1 MDAVAIPS
9 LPDQTYEP
17 SPSLFNDEEKRLFI
31 LLRYVLIIAASYL
44 FLFEGKTDLPFVSI
58 YLVAM
63 ALASNVVLTNYIAKR
78 SLTSFTVG
86 LIVIADIAWI
96 VLGLWY
102 KGGLEA
108 DIYVVYFF
116 ILLLAAM
123 GQNLKLVVGA
133 GLLLSGVDMTFLALT
148 ENHELIWTSS
158 SLIRMPFIFV
168 VSVFYGYIADKIKR
182 EHQTAL
188 MEQALAERMARVVY
202 NQLTDLRETAEDLQ
216 KSYDQLK
223 AQAAELERSNKA
235 KDEFLNVV
243 SHELRTPLSLI
254 SGYAEMIRTGM
265 MGAISAEQQ
274 RGLVKIKRYTL
285 ELLDIVNS
293 ILETTQVEAGATR
306 LLHGEVSVSKF
317 LDGIKLIYDMPSDK
331 DVTLKWEYRADLP
344 VVHTDVVK
352 LKSILVNLIN
362 NAIKFTESGQVLI
375 SARHLPEN
383 GTIEF
388 KVTDTGVGIP
398 RDAIPFIFDK
408 FHQADGSQTRAYGG
422 VGLGLHIVKKY
433 SELLGATIEVESVE
447 NAGSTFTLT
456 LSLLPR
462 GDARNDSPPL
472 VSCPAPL

>member
-1 MDAVAIPS
+1 M
-9 LPDQTYEP
+9 
-17 SPSLFNDEEKRLFI
+17 N
-31 LLRYVLIIAASYL
+31 
-44 FLFEGKTDLPFVSI
+44 
-58 YLVAM
+58 
-63 ALASNVVLTNYIAKR
+63 
-78 SLTSFTVG
+78 
-86 LIVIADIAWI
+86 
-96 VLGLWY
+96 
-102 KGGLEA
+102 
-108 DIYVVYFF
+108 
-116 ILLLAAM
+116 
-123 GQNLKLVVGA
+123 
-133 GLLLSGVDMTFLALT
+133 
-148 ENHELIWTSS
+148 
-158 SLIRMPFIFV
+158 
-168 VSVFYGYIADKIKR
+168 
-182 EHQTAL
+182 
-188 MEQALAERMARVVY
+188 RV
-202 NQLTDLRETAEDLQ
+202 
-216 KSYDQLK
+216 
-223 AQAAELERSNKA
+223 
-235 KDEFLNVV
+235 
-243 SHELRTPLSLI
+243 
-254 SGYAEMIRTGM
+254 
-265 MGAISAEQQ
+265 SAEQQ

-285 ELLDIVNS
+285 ELLDVVDS

-306 LLHGEVSVSKF
+306 LLHGAVSVSKF

-344 VVHTDVVK
+344 VVNTDVVK
-352 LKSILVNLIN
+352 LKSILVNLTN